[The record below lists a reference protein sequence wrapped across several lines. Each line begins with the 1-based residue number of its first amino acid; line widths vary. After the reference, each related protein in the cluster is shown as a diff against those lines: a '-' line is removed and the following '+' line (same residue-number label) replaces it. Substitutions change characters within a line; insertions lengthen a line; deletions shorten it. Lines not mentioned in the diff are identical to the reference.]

1 MKSVPLEGPPDR
13 KLYSFGNWNHFRSTE
28 QKFLAFILLGAIKVK
43 CSEVFRKMLS
53 SRALFCV
60 ALAVIACAS
69 VGEHS
74 LHDVVVPHLAAAAG
88 YVPGVYGASA

>member
-1 MKSVPLEGPPDR
+1 MDKSIVKEVRASLGPLGANR
-13 KLYSFGNWNHFRSTE
+13 KLWNHFGAI
-28 QKFLAFILLGAIKVK
+28 FGAIKVK

-69 VGEHS
+69 VGEYS